1 MSQESHKAH
10 GYWCLHTTSWIYSIY
25 NKLNTANAVNSQ
37 ISTLADKCTELNDNF
52 YTHMIFST
60 LLFEYNNLLM
70 AFNATQTKSTA
81 FFQPTNTYSY
91 WFFIRTAQRP
101 ALQPRQLGLAVGSNT
116 SASSSLSQSL
126 INRFLCSLWFAFFEA
141 VSYRRK
147 NTQTW
152 IEIPRAIFIIPLCT
166 LDNFHS
172 ISEPQILQ
180 LYSRDNK
187 TKLERVIMRV
197 KQNNGH
203 KAHRKLWP

>member
-1 MSQESHKAH
+1 MSQFKCNKILTLINRNTPMSASLLEQFPIQNKNSSDTVRRAVSQTLPSIIT
-10 GYWCLHTTSWIYSIY
+10 GYTFVSRVSQGPWLLMFTHHFLNLSIY

-70 AFNATQTKSTA
+70 AFNSTQTKSTA
-81 FFQPTNTYSY
+81 FFHPTNTYSY

-126 INRFLCSLWFAFFEA
+126 ITRFLCSLWFAFFEA

-147 NTQTW
+147 NTQT
-152 IEIPRAIFIIPLCT
+152 
-166 LDNFHS
+166 
-172 ISEPQILQ
+172 
-180 LYSRDNK
+180 
-187 TKLERVIMRV
+187 
-197 KQNNGH
+197 
-203 KAHRKLWP
+203 